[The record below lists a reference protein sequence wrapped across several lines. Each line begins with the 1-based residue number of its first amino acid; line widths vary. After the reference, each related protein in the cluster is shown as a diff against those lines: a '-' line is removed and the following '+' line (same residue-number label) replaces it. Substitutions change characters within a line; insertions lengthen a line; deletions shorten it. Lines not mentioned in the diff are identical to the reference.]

1 MAIRIEIENSQ
12 ILTRSGVSERTGKP
26 YTIREQNALMFKDGE
41 KYPERIKVNIDEGMS
56 AYQPG
61 FYAFADA
68 SYGVSRY
75 GAPQLRPVLVRIQA
89 DKAVA

>member
-26 YTIREQNALMFKDGE
+26 YTIREQAALMFRDGE
-41 KYPERIKVNIDEGMS
+41 RYPERIKVNLDDGMS

-61 FYAFADA
+61 NYVLSDA
-68 SYGVSRY
+68 SFSVSRF
-75 GAPQLRPVLVRIQA
+75 GALQVRPLLLSVKSQA
-89 DKAVA
+89 SA

>member
-26 YTIREQNALMFKDGE
+26 YTIHEQAALMFRDGE
-41 KYPERIKVNIDEGMS
+41 RYPERIKVNLDEGMS

-61 FYAFADA
+61 NYVLSDA
-68 SYGVSRY
+68 SFSVSRY
-75 GAPQLRPVLVRIQA
+75 GAVQCRPVLLPVKQSA
-89 DKAVA
+89 AA